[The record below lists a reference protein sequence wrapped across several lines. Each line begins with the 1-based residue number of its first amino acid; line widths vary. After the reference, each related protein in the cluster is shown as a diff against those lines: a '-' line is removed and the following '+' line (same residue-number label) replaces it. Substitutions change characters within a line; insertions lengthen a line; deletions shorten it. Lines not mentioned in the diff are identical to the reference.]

1 MFNSFRL
8 AISFLTIFPF
18 YKKMANNQELASSV
32 SYYPLVGL
40 LIGALAA
47 GSCYGLHSMGLTLS
61 ADVVALVIML
71 IVTGGLHMDGLMD
84 TADGIFSGRDRERKL
99 EIMKDSRVGAM
110 GVIAF
115 GAVFLLKIALLF
127 DLTLGPK
134 LTALILAPSAGRWAM
149 AICIIRYPYARPTG
163 LGGCLQQAGYKQLL
177 VASIILLAASW
188 GLAGIPGLLVLA
200 AVVPAVGVIAVLIMT
215 CLGGMTGDTYGA
227 TGELIETWTI
237 FIILLGQQVGLL

>member
-8 AISFLTIFPF
+8 AISFLTIFPV

-40 LIGALAA
+40 LVGSLAA
-47 GSCYGLHSMGLTLS
+47 GGCYVLRSIGLTLS
-61 ADVVALVIML
+61 ADVMALVIML

-115 GAVFLLKIALLF
+115 GAVFLLKIAFLF

-134 LTALILAPSAGRWAM
+134 LTALILAPTAGRWAM
-149 AICIIRYPYARPTG
+149 AVCVIRYPYARTNG
-163 LGGCLQQAGYKQLL
+163 LGGCLQGAGYKHL
-177 VASIILLAASW
+177 VEASIILLAASW
-188 GLAGIPGLLVLA
+188 ALAGIPGLLVLA
-200 AVVPAVGVIAVLIMT
+200 AVVPAVWIIAGIIMT

-237 FIILLGQQVGLL
+237 LIILLGQQIGLL